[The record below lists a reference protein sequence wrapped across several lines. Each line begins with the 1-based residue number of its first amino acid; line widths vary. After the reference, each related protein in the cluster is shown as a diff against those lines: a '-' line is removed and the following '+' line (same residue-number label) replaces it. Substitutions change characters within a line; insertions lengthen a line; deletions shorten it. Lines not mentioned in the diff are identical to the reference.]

1 MENQEKINPE
11 ENDFEKGLDT
21 GHLRYDRLEN
31 FLSGVAN
38 GLIER
43 SEADETKKMPDLAE
57 LEREAAEEID
67 EAVKKVAKML
77 KTYESHMKEKDKL

>member
-1 MENQEKINPE
+1 MENEEKINSE

-31 FLSGVAN
+31 FLSGMAM
-38 GLIER
+38 GIIER
-43 SEADETKKMPDLAE
+43 SEADEINKMPDLAE
-57 LEREAAEEID
+57 LEREAAAELD

-77 KTYESHMKEKDKL
+77 KTYESYMKEEDKL